1 MPHSD
6 AGPHRLRP
14 QDRARWKRAYS
25 RQSSRSDA
33 FEVMQGNFGKT
44 IKADR
49 NGSASHSNRGVANH
63 IAILPWPRAHMPR
76 QNRTKRDR
84 NRTGQANLT
93 AVGMATEKDIEA
105 SMCGLAVNF
114 GRMRQQDG
122 ESVARNFGCRFLD
135 VIDPIIMR
143 IVDAGEVDRVISA
156 RNDLSFV
163 EQYSDS
169 HVFKFGN
176 HEN

>member
-1 MPHSD
+1 MS
-6 AGPHRLRP
+6 
-14 QDRARWKRAYS
+14 
-25 RQSSRSDA
+25 
-33 FEVMQGNFGKT
+33 
-44 IKADR
+44 
-49 NGSASHSNRGVANH
+49 
-63 IAILPWPRAHMPR
+63 R

-105 SMCGLAVNF
+105 GMCGLAVNF

-143 IVDAGEVDRVISA
+143 IVDAGEVDRFISA
-156 RNDLSFV
+156 RNDLAFV

-176 HEN
+176 HENRIVVSQHGVDRVPT